1 VRAVVTLTGEATD
14 NWYMHFVSPL
24 YAEAELRAHEH
35 RSNHAFAEA
44 AGSAQRAAE
53 IALSDGDP
61 TSWWNMTFLQAE
73 NLLDAERFEECA
85 ILAVGLISNL
95 DPPPSTHDRART
107 YILLAK
113 ARQGAGLLEEAAES
127 ALAAADLT
135 TGELD
140 VEINIKARQALIA
153 ALADGGK
160 LSAAWAES
168 KGLAEVISDDV
179 DEQLAGKSYWVIGN
193 VAFLCDRIQDGL
205 RYHDLAAGTFSP
217 TKNLD
222 VWAKFNKASA
232 AMRLA
237 ANVADAD
244 TLRCIERAELATDVI
259 GGSSNDYMLLKLNR
273 AHWNFLAGEHLA
285 AIELLEELCGDD
297 DLLMPQRLGEAY
309 LLLGRAYAAIGDKV
323 QARECL
329 LKSASHFEV
338 AGAPHRAQQAQDFLN
353 TELGRDS
360 LWSWLLRVTGFDRS

>member
-1 VRAVVTLTGEATD
+1 
-14 NWYMHFVSPL
+14 MHFVSPL

-44 AGSAQRAAE
+44 AGSAQQAAE
-53 IALSDGDP
+53 IALRVGDP

-73 NLLDAERFEECA
+73 NLLDAERFEACA
-85 ILAVGLISNL
+85 DLAADLISGL
-95 DPPPSTHDRART
+95 RSHPAPHDRART

-127 ALAAADLT
+127 ALMAVDLT
-135 TGELD
+135 SGELD
-140 VEINIKARQALIA
+140 LDINIKARQALIA

-160 LSAAWAES
+160 LTYAWEES
-168 KGLAEVISDDV
+168 KLLAEVISDDV
-179 DEQLAGKSYWVIGN
+179 EDQLAGKAYWVIGN
-193 VAFLCDRIQDGL
+193 VAFLCDRVQDGL
-205 RYHDLAAGTFSP
+205 RYHELAADTFSP

-259 GGSSNDYMLLKLNR
+259 GGSANDYMLLKLNR
-273 AHWNFLAGEHLA
+273 AHWSLLAGEPLA
-285 AIELLEELCGDD
+285 AIELLQDLRSRD
-297 DLLMPQRLGEAY
+297 DLLMPQRAGEAC
-309 LLLGRAYAAIGDKV
+309 LLLGRAYAATGEHR

-329 LKSASHFEV
+329 LKSAEYFE
-338 AGAPHRAQQAQDFLN
+338 ASGAPHRAQQARDFLR
-353 TELGRDS
+353 TGLGRES
-360 LWSWLLRVTGFDRS
+360 LWSWLLHVTGFDRS